1 MIETSFNEQKLKPRN
16 VYFLNTQKLGKNA
29 LLVRTADPA
38 ASAQMWDSE
47 TQPSMP
53 DLRTYTF
60 WDTLANTINDESLT
74 LYLILDEAHRG
85 MRATTREQNER
96 STIVKSL
103 IHGDNAG
110 APVPVVWGISAT
122 ISRFEEAMRAAGDP
136 ALASNRTTRSAVV
149 IDPVDIQQT
158 GLLKGILRLDFPE
171 TTRGADLVL
180 LARGVQAIREYEREW
195 NLYTTAEGQDP
206 VRPLLLVQV
215 ANTPSDADLINIV
228 QTVHEQWPE
237 LAGGGIAHV
246 FGEHQDLA
254 LGSYLVPYIS
264 PELVQDSTHIRV
276 LLAKDAISTGWDCPR
291 AEVLVSFRPATD
303 PTHITQ
309 LLGRVVRTPLA
320 RAIAGNDALNSVECL
335 LPRFNRQAT
344 EAIAGILRGEGTDGS
359 GAGSPA
365 VLIAPKRLDVN
376 AAIDA
381 GVWDAFDNLPTQT
394 LPKKA
399 AKPLKRL
406 ALLAQ
411 NLAHDNLRPDAIKE
425 TNSLLYA
432 KLDGLATQHQA
443 AVAEEEQ
450 KIMTVAGQTL
460 TVMMASGAISASD
473 FFVTGDRSIVA
484 VAFADGARK
493 LTRALAKGYALH
505 LADRDTSADQDD
517 TLEAAELHVAAL
529 ARVSDVGEELDIYA
543 TKLATDLFDQYRV
556 QFKDLNET
564 RQGVYDDLLAMST
577 QPQRTATA
585 RPVSRV
591 VETKGADGQDLPVA
605 EKHLMSDAGG
615 HFPIGDLRPEERTVL
630 ATEIN
635 RTSTLA
641 WYRNPVGTT
650 RRDAVR
656 VAYTDVSGRWRV
668 LCPDFLFFSGPPDD
682 VKVSIVD
689 PHGHHLSDALVK
701 LRGLAAFVEAFGDE
715 FHRVESINKIGS
727 QFRVLDIKHPAVR
740 AAIARADSAEALFSG
755 DVAANYTPDPAV

>member
-1 MIETSFNEQKLKPRN
+1 M
-16 VYFLNTQKLGKNA
+16 
-29 LLVRTADPA
+29 
-38 ASAQMWDSE
+38 
-47 TQPSMP
+47 
-53 DLRTYTF
+53 
-60 WDTLANTINDESLT
+60 
-74 LYLILDEAHRG
+74 
-85 MRATTREQNER
+85 
-96 STIVKSL
+96 
-103 IHGDNAG
+103 
-110 APVPVVWGISAT
+110 
-122 ISRFEEAMRAAGDP
+122 
-136 ALASNRTTRSAVV
+136 
-149 IDPVDIQQT
+149 
-158 GLLKGILRLDFPE
+158 
-171 TTRGADLVL
+171 
-180 LARGVQAIREYEREW
+180 
-195 NLYTTAEGQDP
+195 
-206 VRPLLLVQV
+206 
-215 ANTPSDADLINIV
+215 
-228 QTVHEQWPE
+228 
-237 LAGGGIAHV
+237 
-246 FGEHQDLA
+246 
-254 LGSYLVPYIS
+254 
-264 PELVQDSTHIRV
+264 
-276 LLAKDAISTGWDCPR
+276 
-291 AEVLVSFRPATD
+291 LVSFRPATD

-320 RAIAGNDALNSVECL
+320 RAIAGNDALNSVECI

-359 GAGSPA
+359 GAGSPT

-376 AAIDA
+376 AVIDA
-381 GVWDAFDNLPTQT
+381 GVWAAFDNLPTQT

-411 NLAHDNLRPDAIKE
+411 NLAHDNLHPNAIKQ

-432 KLDGLATQHQA
+432 KLDGLATQHQT
-443 AVAEEEQ
+443 AVADEAQ

-460 TVMMASGAISASD
+460 TVTMTSGAISATNFS
-473 FFVTGDRSIVA
+473 VTGDRSIVA

-505 LADRDTSADQDD
+505 LADRDTGADQDD
-517 TLEAAELHVAAL
+517 ALEAAELHVAAL

-556 QFKDLNET
+556 RFKDLNET

-591 VETKGADGQDLPVA
+591 VETKDADGQDLPVA

-635 RTSTLA
+635 RAGALA

-656 VAYTDVSGRWRV
+656 VAYSLTPTSPVAGASCVPTSSSSPARPTTSRFRSSIPTATTSATPSSSSEVS
-668 LCPDFLFFSGPPDD
+668 P
-682 VKVSIVD
+682 
-689 PHGHHLSDALVK
+689 LSSKPSAMSSTASRASARSAASSACSTSSTQQCALPS
-701 LRGLAAFVEAFGDE
+701 LAPTAPRHSLAATSPLTT
-715 FHRVESINKIGS
+715 RPI
-727 QFRVLDIKHPAVR
+727 QPFRSRRSRRRPTHPPLTFAWDGGR
-740 AAIARADSAEALFSG
+740 RSTWSS
-755 DVAANYTPDPAV
+755 TPVSRTRH